1 MGALVSA
8 QTIPNNCGI
17 QANLTFNNFFGEITS
32 KIPLVYPKN
41 DKELATILKA
51 ARDHRCRVRVRGTG
65 HSANGIV
72 AQKTEKNTVVVSMAE
87 YRSNDKWSNVLDI
100 NKKTVRMDAG
110 RTFLDLYSVIRPAG
124 YLLPAQTA
132 GWYFS
137 LGGVFMNPSVHG
149 GTRGQGHLMEQVV
162 GIRAM
167 LANGRIVE
175 ITNEKELE
183 IWRGSMGLLGVVT
196 SLEVTIVQDQGHTQL
211 GQTVQPADFNRST
224 IEGLVL
230 GDFYKNNDINTIFI
244 DVYTNTFYNAAG
256 NLTGSTNAPATEA
269 QYKEMYSTLITQNP
283 NLAITGSPLA
293 PPQANPANFVKGESQ
308 KDVGLAA
315 FLAGNTGSS
324 VLGSWV
330 SNGAA
335 GAINDMFYLGGIF
348 LPYQEVSYF
357 FPVSKMYDAVSVLR
371 NTFLKLAAD
380 PNRPVALN
388 TPITIRFIEVKSAR
402 KSIWQAL
409 PVGKYVAVEL
419 IHIADPEV
427 NTQNAVFAEVEA
439 QFLQLGGIPHQGKG
453 YGSGKV
459 TAHPELPPLPT
470 FYQFQDLKPQNSIY
484 SLSSKFKC
492 QKAMLKYDPIGLFR
506 GGASLQT
513 VGWPFAPIYEVR
525 KFNGER
531 CTFGDGECLSGKCVE
546 NVCVA

>member
-1 MGALVSA
+1 MV
-8 QTIPNNCGI
+8 PNNCGI
-17 QANLTFNNFFGEITS
+17 QANTTFNNFFGEIAS

-41 DKELATILKA
+41 DRDLATILKA
-51 ARDHRCRVRVRGTG
+51 ARDNHCRVRVRGTG

-72 AQKTEKNTVVVSMAE
+72 AQKTEKNTVVLSMAE
-87 YRSNDKWSNVLDI
+87 YRSNDEWSTVLNV
-100 NKKTVRMDAG
+100 KKETVRMDAG

-124 YLLPAQTA
+124 YLLPSQTA

-149 GTRGQGHLMEQVV
+149 GTRGQGHMMEQVV

-167 LANGRIVE
+167 LANGKIVE
-175 ITNEKELE
+175 ITKEKELE

-196 SLEVTIVQDQGHTQL
+196 SLEVQIVKDQGHTQL
-211 GQTVQPADFNRST
+211 AQTVKPADFNRTT
-224 IEGLVL
+224 IENLVL
-230 GDFYKNNDINTIFI
+230 GDFYKNNDVNTIFI

-256 NLTGSTNAPATEA
+256 NLTGTKNVPATES
-269 QYKEMYSTLITQNP
+269 QYKEMYSSLVAQNP
-283 NLAITGSPLA
+283 QLAISGSPLA
-293 PPQANPANFVKGESQ
+293 PPQTNPANFVKGAAQ
-308 KDVGLAA
+308 KDVGVAA
-315 FLAGNTGSS
+315 FLTGNTGSS
-324 VLGSWV
+324 VLGQWV
-330 SNGAA
+330 ANGAP

-371 NTFLKLAAD
+371 NTFFKLAAD

-388 TPITIRFIEVKSAR
+388 TPITMRFFEVKSAR
-402 KSIWQAL
+402 KSIWEAL

-419 IHIADPEV
+419 IHVSDPEV
-427 NTQNAVFAEVEA
+427 NTINAVFAEVEA
-439 QFLQLGGIPHQGKG
+439 QFLRLGGIPHQGKG
-453 YGSGKV
+453 YGAGKV
-459 TAHPELPPLPT
+459 AAHPGLPSLPT

-484 SLSSKFKC
+484 SFFAKLKC
-492 QKAMLKYDPIGLFR
+492 KKAMLKYDPFGLFR

-513 VGWPFAPIYEVR
+513 VGWPFAPTFEVR

-531 CTFGDGECLSGKCVE
+531 CTFGNGECLSGKCVG